1 MAGLRGIL
9 AGLVIGSAVMA
20 LPANAQPRASASLT
34 HTVFVTVP
42 ARVKVQVASLSAS
55 TPASIKVSAGELN
68 TVGLGL
74 TVNAT
79 QAWVLS
85 IGTASSVIGRKPTM
99 QQWSRDGRSQF
110 SAVTTNH
117 ATVAT
122 GVNSFDAK
130 AANVF
135 LRDTDGSRDG
145 EPVMLTV
152 AAP

>member
-9 AGLVIGSAVMA
+9 AGLVISSSIMANPASA
-20 LPANAQPRASASLT
+20 QSRASTSLT
-34 HTVFVTVP
+34 HIVVVTVP
-42 ARVKVQVASLSAS
+42 SRVKVQVASLAVPA
-55 TPASIKVSAGELN
+55 PASINDAAGEPN

-85 IGTASSVIGRKPTM
+85 IGSASDVATRKSGV
-99 QQWSRDGRSQF
+99 QWSRDGRSQF
-110 SAVTTNH
+110 SAVTTSH
-117 ATVAT
+117 VPVAA
-122 GVNSFDAK
+122 GVSSFDPK

-135 LRDTDGSRDG
+135 FRNANGSTDG

-152 AAP
+152 VAP